1 MIKKLLILLLF
12 TASSTF
18 YAQNSK
24 QQSDLKL
31 VLNSIENSVKFK
43 EILTDNFEGILIR
56 NINNE
61 TNFKIPSNT
70 LILGKKVISLGN
82 INNNRNGKFLI
93 IDAKIYYST
102 YEVEITKLSKDL
114 TPTNTLTIKL
124 LN

>member
-1 MIKKLLILLLF
+1 MISI
-12 TASSTF
+12 TS
-18 YAQNSK
+18 YAQNNK
-24 QQSDLKL
+24 EQTDVKL
-31 VLNSIENSVKFK
+31 VLNSLENSIKFK
-43 EILTDNFEGILIR
+43 EILTDNFESVLIR

-70 LILGKKVISLGN
+70 LILGKKVISLDDTSR
-82 INNNRNGKFLI
+82 NRNGKFLI

-102 YEVEITKLSKDL
+102 YEVEITELSKDL